1 MRTMQQPHLGTQ
13 KTHLKNSKPVLRRLV
28 LALVLLFFIGAALF
42 VAYIWI
48 SGGSG
53 TPSGAASVAPLEV
66 KKGDTRTLFKITS
79 PDAEAR
85 FITTEE
91 LLGQPKTV
99 VGSTHEVAG
108 EMLVDFNN
116 IATTQLGTIRINV
129 RTLETDNEFRTRAL
143 RGQIL
148 QAEQP
153 EFEFAEFVPTSLL
166 DLPTQVSFGTAF
178 DFQITGNLTVHGITK
193 DVTFSATVTP
203 IGKDRIEGTAR
214 ATVLYK
220 DFGMSIPSAAGVA
233 NVSDNI
239 QLEIDFIA
247 HAAG

>member
-1 MRTMQQPHLGTQ
+1 MRTMQLPYSG
-13 KTHLKNSKPVLRRLV
+13 KSKPVFLRLG
-28 LALVLLFFIGAALF
+28 LAVVFLFVIGAALF
-42 VAYIWI
+42 GAYIWI
-48 SGGSG
+48 TGGSG
-53 TPSGAASVAPLEV
+53 TPSSPTTVPALEV
-66 KKGDTRTLFKITS
+66 KPGDTRTLFEITS
-79 PDAEAR
+79 PDSEAR
-85 FITTEE
+85 FIITEE

-99 VGSTHEVAG
+99 VGATHEFAG

-116 IATTQLGTIRINV
+116 LAATQLGIIRINV

-153 EFEFAEFVPTSLL
+153 EFEFAEFAPTSLL
-166 DLPTQVSFGTAF
+166 DLPAQVSFGTAF
-178 DFQITGNLTVHGITK
+178 DFQITGNLMVHGMTK
-193 DVTFSATVTP
+193 AVTFSATVTP

-214 ATVLYK
+214 ATIMYK

-233 NVSDNI
+233 NVSDNV

-247 HAAG
+247 HAAR

>member
-1 MRTMQQPHLGTQ
+1 M
-13 KTHLKNSKPVLRRLV
+13 
-28 LALVLLFFIGAALF
+28 
-42 VAYIWI
+42 
-48 SGGSG
+48 
-53 TPSGAASVAPLEV
+53 ASLEV
-66 KKGDTRTLFKITS
+66 KKGDTRTLFEIAS

-99 VGSTHEVAG
+99 IGSTHDIAG

-116 IATTQLGTIRINV
+116 LAATQLGIIRINV

-153 EFEFAEFVPTSLL
+153 EFEFAEFAPTSLL

-178 DFQITGNLTVHGITK
+178 DFQIVGNLTVHGATK
-193 DVTFSATVTP
+193 AVTFSATVTP
-203 IGKDRIEGTAR
+203 IAKDRIEGTAR

-220 DFGMSIPSAAGVA
+220 DFGISIPSAPGVA
-233 NVSDNI
+233 NVSDSV
-239 QLEIDFIA
+239 QLEIDFVS